1 MRQKHHHQH
10 TWHASITVAST
21 TLHTHHAPVV
31 DASVVLDASGRN
43 ALPAGGASVAN
54 SLHASAT
61 RSCRIQWYTTARR
74 SASHTTGLWHSPQ
87 SKRRYCVA
95 SVRFMICRFSPCDAP
110 WHMAHGARQ
119 HHRHDCQPPNRALL
133 FHSHSS
139 SPSHRGYAACTVPV
153 GNCGHSQRGRT
164 PCVRRRLRC

>member
-133 FHSHSS
+133 FHTQPQPQLQPQPQRIRSM
-139 SPSHRGYAACTVPV
+139 HRT
-153 GNCGHSQRGRT
+153 SWK
-164 PCVRRRLRC
+164 LRAFTTGSYSLCS